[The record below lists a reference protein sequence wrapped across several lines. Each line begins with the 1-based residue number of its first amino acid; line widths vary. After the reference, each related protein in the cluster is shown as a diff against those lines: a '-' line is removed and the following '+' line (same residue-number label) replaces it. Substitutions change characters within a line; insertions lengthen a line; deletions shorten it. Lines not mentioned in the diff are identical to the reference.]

1 MKVYDYSTLPYVQE
15 YFLNRKTKV
24 QQAFICII
32 SLLLLFIFILICI
45 APFEEVIK
53 VKGYIRPD
61 ENISGVLNAVTG
73 RIKKVSYSS
82 GQTVTKGQLLLEID
96 PTQIEAEKESLVTLM
111 REEKKKLASLYE
123 IRKSIELDQNVI
135 QSEYYEAFLRYEL
148 WKTNLSKL
156 ENIRKFNLEKY
167 EKEKSLPSSM
177 TTTAILDELNS
188 QYLISCDE
196 YDNLSI
202 SFKHD
207 IEQEI
212 TEYETSE
219 QINNSKLKQ
228 LEDSLLFTQVCAPID
243 GIIQEVSSFNTGDWV
258 QAGQLLFNIVP
269 DEDSATRVELV
280 IPAKQAGKI
289 EQGMKVKMRFPSLPY
304 HEFGGTEGTII
315 TIDPDITKT
324 KDGEAYFIIRTDIEQ
339 RFLTDKK
346 GKSYPLRVGLEADS
360 RIILSKKTILNFILE
375 KLNLWY

>member
-1 MKVYDYSTLPYVQE
+1 MKAYDCSTLPFIQE

-32 SLLLLFIFILICI
+32 TILLVLILLFICF

-73 RIKKVSYSS
+73 RIKNVSYSS
-82 GQTVTKGQLLLEID
+82 GQIVEKGQLLLEID
-96 PTQIEAEKESLVTLM
+96 PTQIEAEKESLLTLI
-111 REEKKKLASLYE
+111 EEENKKLISLYE
-123 IRKSIELDQNVI
+123 IKQSIDLDQNI
-135 QSEYYEAFLRYEL
+135 ISIENYEAYLRYEL

-156 ENIRKFNLEKY
+156 ENIKNLNLEKY
-167 EKEKSLPSSM
+167 KKEKSLPVSM
-177 TTTAILDELNS
+177 TTTSILNELNS

-196 YDNLSI
+196 YDNLYI

-212 TEYETSE
+212 TEYEISNKMN
-219 QINNSKLKQ
+219 QSKLKQ
-228 LEDSLLFTQVCAPID
+228 LEDSLLFTKICAPIE
-243 GIIQEVSSFNTGDWV
+243 GIIQEVSVFNTGDWV
-258 QAGQLLFNIVP
+258 QAGQLLFNIIP
-269 DEDSATRVELV
+269 DEESATRVELV

-289 EQGMKVKMRFPSLPY
+289 EQNMKVKMRFPSLPY

-315 TIDPDITKT
+315 TIDPDVTKSQN
-324 KDGEAYFIIRTDIEQ
+324 GQAYFIIKTDIEKSS
-339 RFLTDKK
+339 LSDKK
-346 GKSYPLRVGLEADS
+346 GKTYPLKVGLETDA
-360 RIILSKKTILNFILE
+360 RIILSKKTILQSILE